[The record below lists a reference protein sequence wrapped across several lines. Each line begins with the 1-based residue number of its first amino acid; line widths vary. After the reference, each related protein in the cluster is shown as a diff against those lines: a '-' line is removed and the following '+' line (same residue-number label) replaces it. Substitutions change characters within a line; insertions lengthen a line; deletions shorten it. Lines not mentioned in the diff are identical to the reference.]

1 MKKSDY
7 YSFWNNLFPDIDDF
21 KIIEDIYLE
30 IFNTDLS
37 KDTSDMI
44 TEFEENKVINLE
56 NEDIAFY
63 LNYKNNFKYIDKY
76 EYFRR
81 NSMYYTFYKPYINY
95 LVEKLLSFNKYLS
108 KINIELL
115 FESVEVGLLNIL
127 APISGRV
134 LIRETEIKRRKNEL
148 IGSDKRERFLYFNNF
163 LNNDKYILNL
173 FYKYPVLFNILRKK
187 TLSYVNFI
195 IEALKRIEKDYDEI
209 KDKLNIDILN
219 ESLININTGAGD
231 EHNDGKSVIILE
243 FENNKK
249 ILYKPRNLKLDYNFN
264 ELLKWL
270 NTKGL
275 TLELKDIKI
284 IDKDNY
290 GYVEF
295 VNNSSCDSEELI
307 KKYYIRS
314 GYLLSL
320 IYSLNGSDIHY
331 ENIIAN
337 GENPIIIDLET
348 LFNPKIDLN
357 ELIDDGEKFAIEKI
371 YESVLPIGML
381 PLMFRSNNI
390 EAEYGGLGANKEQLS
405 PFKSYDIKN
414 RECDDISVEWAN
426 KTIGTQKNNPLLNSE
441 IVNSNNYISEIS
453 HGFKEMYKLI
463 LNNKEAYK
471 NLVKELFDGIDVRV
485 LLRSTMEYSS
495 LLDVSYHPDIL
506 MDKLTRRVL
515 LCRIYLEEEK
525 INNIKKLEYK
535 SLLNGDIP
543 YFSMK
548 TNEYRLCS
556 GNNIVNK
563 STRSTPINY
572 FFEKVDRMCEKDMKL
587 QCKFIYK
594 AYSNRKQEYHL
605 DRTKLDLNKINI
617 NNKYDNKYKELL
629 NLIAEYIIEES
640 IVYDSKG
647 ERYRIWIGSTFNEDE
662 KGYTDTN
669 YVGQDLYSGQSG
681 IALFLMYYGKISK
694 EESYYI
700 YAREALTPCIKFIE
714 NVNMEHP
721 FTIGGFAGLGG
732 RFYSIYNLYKLTKD
746 ISLKKCILKYLELF
760 KNIIEKD
767 KLYDI
772 VSGSSGLL
780 HILLSLL
787 KKCDEKD
794 ILDNLRICIDKC
806 EKHLINNISIIDE
819 KSMTWNM
826 SFEDQQKTY
835 TGFGHGNA
843 GIISAL
849 ARYSKLFNKDESE
862 IIEKVLNYEDYL
874 FDEKSNN
881 WFRDCDR
888 DMISLG
894 WCHGA
899 PGILLNKLILIENG
913 LENLVDKDKLKIAI
927 DTTIRKSFGNNPS
940 LCHGDLGNLEI
951 IYLASRILN
960 NEVLREKSEAG
971 FKWIIENV
979 IKNRWKGSSYR
990 GIDNFGL
997 MIGLAGFGY
1006 SIMKFENFDEVPSI
1020 LYFS

>member
-1 MKKSDY
+1 MIKEK
-7 YSFWNNLFPDIDDF
+7 DF
-21 KIIEDIYLE
+21 
-30 IFNTDLS
+30 
-37 KDTSDMI
+37 
-44 TEFEENKVINLE
+44 
-56 NEDIAFY
+56 
-63 LNYKNNFKYIDKY
+63 
-76 EYFRR
+76 
-81 NSMYYTFYKPYINY
+81 
-95 LVEKLLSFNKYLS
+95 
-108 KINIELL
+108 
-115 FESVEVGLLNIL
+115 
-127 APISGRV
+127 
-134 LIRETEIKRRKNEL
+134 
-148 IGSDKRERFLYFNNF
+148 
-163 LNNDKYILNL
+163 NNDKYILNL

-249 ILYKPRNLKLDYNFN
+249 ILYKPRSLKLDYNFN

-295 VNNSSCDSEELI
+295 VNNSSCNSEELI

-471 NLVKELFDGIDVRV
+471 SLVKELFDGIDVRV

-506 MDKLTRRVL
+506 MDRLTRRVL

>member
-1 MKKSDY
+1 MKKLDY
-7 YSFWNNLFPDIDDF
+7 YNFWNNFFPDIDDF
-21 KIIEDIYLE
+21 KIVEDIYLE

-37 KDTSDMI
+37 EDTFNMI
-44 TEFEENKVINLE
+44 DEFEKNVAINLK
-56 NEDIAFY
+56 NEDTVFY
-63 LNYKNNFKYIDKY
+63 LNYKNNFKYSNEY
-76 EYFRR
+76 RYFRK

-95 LVEKLLSFNKYLS
+95 LIEQLLLLSKYLS
-108 KINIELL
+108 KINVELL
-115 FESVEVGLLNIL
+115 FESLEVGLLSIL

-148 IGSDKRERFLYFNNF
+148 IGNDKRERFLYFNNF

-173 FYKYPVLFNILRKK
+173 FYKYPVLFNILREK
-187 TLSYVNFI
+187 TLSYVSFI
-195 IEALKRIEKDYDEI
+195 IEALKNIEKDCDEI
-209 KDKLNIDILN
+209 KDKLNVDMLE
-219 ESLININTGAGD
+219 ESLIDIYTGAGD
-231 EHNDGKSVIILE
+231 EHNDGKSVIILV

-270 NTKGL
+270 SNKGL
-275 TLELKDIKI
+275 TLDLKDIKV
-284 IDKDNY
+284 IDKGNY

-337 GENPIIIDLET
+337 GEYPIIIDLET
-348 LFNPKIDLN
+348 LFNPKVDLN
-357 ELIDDGEKFAIEKI
+357 ELTDDGENFAIEKI
-371 YESVLPIGML
+371 YESVLTIGML

-390 EAEYGGLGANKEQLS
+390 EAEYGGFGVNEEQLS

-426 KTIGTQKNNPLLNSE
+426 KTIGTQKNNPLLNSKK
-441 IVNSNNYISEIS
+441 VNSNNYINEIAY
-453 HGFKEMYKLI
+453 GFVEMYELI
-463 LNNKEAYK
+463 LNNREAYK
-471 NLVKELFDGIDVRV
+471 EVVKELFNSIDVRV

-495 LLDVSYHPDIL
+495 LLDVSYHPDVL
-506 MDKLTRRVL
+506 MDKLTRKVL

-525 INNIKKLEYK
+525 NNNIKLIEYK
-535 SLLNGDIP
+535 SLLKGDIP

-548 TNEYRLCS
+548 TNQCKLYS
-556 GNNIVNK
+556 GGNIVNK
-563 STRSTPINY
+563 KIISTPINY
-572 FFEKVDRMCEKDMKL
+572 FFEKVDKMCEKDMKL

-594 AYSNRKQEYHL
+594 AYCNRKQEYDL
-605 DRTKLDLNKINI
+605 DRTKFDFNKIN
-617 NNKYDNKYKELL
+617 NCNKYEINYKELL
-629 NLIAEYIIEES
+629 NSIAKYIIDES
-640 IVYDSKG
+640 IIYDNKC
-647 ERYRIWIGSTFNEDE
+647 ERYRIWIGTTFNEDE
-662 KGYTDTN
+662 KGYTDIN
-669 YVGQDLYSGQSG
+669 YVGQDLYAGQAG

-694 EESYYI
+694 NKSYYI
-700 YAREALTPCIKFIE
+700 YAKEALTPCIKFIE
-714 NVNMEHP
+714 NVDIEHP
-721 FTIGGFAGLGG
+721 FTVGAFAGIGG
-732 RFYSIYNLYKLTKD
+732 RFYAIYNLYSITKD
-746 ISLKKCILKYLELF
+746 NSLKNCILKYLELF

-772 VSGSSGLL
+772 VSGTSGLL

-787 KKCDEKD
+787 KICDEKE
-794 ILDNLRICIDKC
+794 ILDNLLICIDKC
-806 EKHLINNISIIDE
+806 EKHLTSNIKLID
-819 KSMTWNM
+819 KKYMTWNM
-826 SFEDQQKTY
+826 SFEEQEKTY
-835 TGFGHGNA
+835 TGFGHGNS

-849 ARYSKLFNKDESE
+849 ARYSKLFFFFFSE
-862 IIEKVLNYEDYL
+862 IIGKVLNYEDSL

-913 LENLVDKDKLKIAI
+913 LEELVDKEKLKIAI

-951 IYLASRILN
+951 IYLASKVLN
-960 NEVLREKSEAG
+960 NKTLEKKSEAG

-990 GIDNFGL
+990 GTDNFGL
-997 MIGLAGFGY
+997 MIGISGFGY
-1006 SIMKFENFDEVPSI
+1006 SIMKFNNFDEIPSI